1 MNLKIRTF
9 SMALAAMSATSY
21 MYALPS
27 NNIEEKSSTK
37 EKKSLNLEEESVE
50 KNKKEE
56 RNVML
61 NAADANKPREIQI
74 GLPSE
79 DVTVYENGLPAVY
92 SSSVHKLSAHWRGDA
107 SLKGTDLMTPSE
119 SAIATGNIAYAVSS
133 FSELGQKEFKGKLNY
148 KANHFGM
155 QNFDLNLSGGIGTN
169 WFYTASMYQ
178 NFDPGSFKLRFT
190 DYADRTQIYHFGL
203 TRILNEGKGRIS
215 LLYKYSNSKNPGNF
229 ANAAPFIYAGDG
241 SIKKIAGF
249 DPGMDSYVQRQ
260 GSFQYLNT
268 KTGKMETWNMT
279 DGSENHANEIALIS
293 QYQFDNGWLWKF
305 NAKYMNA
312 PRANYVDYGGSS
324 ISEVREADGY
334 QLSDGSAYS
343 GLIEGR
349 RTWLHI
355 GKVSNALMTTEISK
369 QLNNHKLMMG
379 LNEWYYH
386 LDYYSSS
393 FQWAGTVEPY
403 PRTLSQMYVNPL
415 DPTQTARRSETF
427 GYNEL
432 SPEYTKGSENKLAV
446 YFTDEWKVTPKFKVF
461 YGGRLEYYRMS
472 ADQISASRFKGFHIG
487 NFNTYSTAEDGS
499 IVTTAHSIEPAK
511 VTKNK
516 LTLQLTYNL
525 TNQFGLTA
533 DATIATRFPR
543 ISEYAGTGP
552 TEEQYKRV
560 TIPLIRGGIFYKN
573 DWIDLSSMITYI
585 SKSNNID
592 QQNLTKP
599 STSEGKTVL
608 LIYNIQ
614 TLGWTTSAEINPF
627 KNFHMHALFTYQK
640 PVYKNYNASVT
651 FNDGQ
656 TMSVNANNMIVKE
669 IPQVLIELDPKYDIT
684 KNLNAWLS
692 FRYFGKTYAN
702 LQEALYF
709 NGHWETFGGINWNVN
724 KKLSLG
730 VSVINIL
737 NEKGAK
743 GTINGSEL
751 ITKEEA
757 GKYAG
762 KYMSGSYLRPFTIEF
777 SAGIKF

>member
-1 MNLKIRTF
+1 MNLRIRTF
-9 SMALAAMSATSY
+9 SMALVAMSAASQV
-21 MYALPS
+21 YALPS
-27 NNIEEKSSTK
+27 DDSENK
-37 EKKSLNLEEESVE
+37 EK
-50 KNKKEE
+50 KKEE

-61 NAADANKPREIQI
+61 NASDANKPREIQI

-92 SSSVHKLSAHWRGDA
+92 SSSVHKLSAHWRSDA

-155 QNFDLNLSGGIGTN
+155 QNVDLNLSGGIGDN
-169 WFYTASMYQ
+169 WLYTASMYQ

-190 DYADRTQIYHFGL
+190 DYADRTQLYHFGI
-203 TRILNEGKGRIS
+203 TRILNDGKGRVS

-229 ANAAPFIYAGDG
+229 ANAAPFIYSGDG
-241 SIKKIAGF
+241 SIKKIDGF

-268 KTGKMETWNMT
+268 KSGKMETWNMS

-312 PRANYVDYGGSS
+312 PRANYVDYGGST
-324 ISEVREADGY
+324 ISQVSEADGY
-334 QLSDGSAYS
+334 QLSDGTAYS
-343 GLIEGR
+343 GYIEGR
-349 RTWLHI
+349 RTWLHV
-355 GKVSNALMTTEISK
+355 GKVSNALLTTEISK
-369 QLNNHKLMMG
+369 QLNNHKLMVG

-386 LDYYSSS
+386 LNYYSSS
-393 FQWAGTVEPY
+393 FQWAGTVEAY
-403 PRTLSQMYVNPL
+403 PRTLSQIHVNPL
-415 DPTQTARRSETF
+415 DPTQTTHRSETF

-432 SPEYTKGSENKLAV
+432 SPEYTKGSENKLAL
-446 YFTDEWKVTPKFKVF
+446 YFTDEWKVSPKFKVF

-472 ADQISASRFKGFHIG
+472 AEQISTPRFSGFHMG
-487 NFNTYSTAEDGS
+487 NYKTYATAADGS
-499 IVTTAHSIEPAK
+499 VVATEHSIEAK
-511 VTKNK
+511 NVTKDK
-516 LTLQLTYNL
+516 LNYAATLQLTYNL
-525 TNQFGLTA
+525 TRQFGLTA

-573 DWIDLSSMITYI
+573 DWIDLSSMVTYI

-599 STSEGKTVL
+599 GTTEGKTVL

-651 FNDGQ
+651 FSNGQ
-656 TMSVNANNMIVKE
+656 SMGVNANNMIVKE

-730 VSVINIL
+730 VSVINIF

-743 GTINGSEL
+743 GTISGSEL
-751 ITKEEA
+751 ITKQEA
-757 GKYAG
+757 GKYDG
-762 KYMSGSYLRPFTIEF
+762 KYMSGSYLRPFTVEF

>member
-1 MNLKIRTF
+1 MNLRIRTF
-9 SMALAAMSATSY
+9 SMALIAMSAASQV
-21 MYALPS
+21 YALPS
-27 NNIEEKSSTK
+27 DDSENK
-37 EKKSLNLEEESVE
+37 E
-50 KNKKEE
+50 KKEE

-61 NAADANKPREIQI
+61 NASDANKPREIQI

-92 SSSVHKLSAHWRGDA
+92 SSSVHKLSAHWRSDA

-155 QNFDLNLSGGIGTN
+155 QNVDLNLSGGIGSN
-169 WFYTASMYQ
+169 WLYTASMYQ

-190 DYADRTQIYHFGL
+190 DYADRTQLYHFGI
-203 TRILNEGKGRIS
+203 TRILNDGKGRVS

-229 ANAAPFIYAGDG
+229 ANAAPFIYSGDG
-241 SIKKIAGF
+241 SIKKIDGF

-268 KTGKMETWNMT
+268 KSGKMETWNMS

-312 PRANYVDYGGSS
+312 PRANYVDYGGST
-324 ISEVREADGY
+324 ISQVSEADGY

-343 GLIEGR
+343 GYIEGR
-349 RTWLHI
+349 RTWLHV
-355 GKVSNALMTTEISK
+355 GKVSNALLTTEISK
-369 QLNNHKLMMG
+369 QLNNHKLMIG

-386 LDYYSSS
+386 LNYYSSS
-393 FQWAGTVEPY
+393 FQWAGTVEAY

-432 SPEYTKGSENKLAV
+432 SPEYTKGSENKLAL
-446 YFTDEWKVTPKFKVF
+446 YFTDEWKVSPKFKVF

-472 ADQISASRFKGFHIG
+472 AEQISTPRFSGFHMG
-487 NFNTYSTAEDGS
+487 NYNTYAAADGS
-499 IVTTAHSIEPAK
+499 VVATEHSIEAK
-511 VTKNK
+511 NVTKDK
-516 LTLQLTYNL
+516 LNYAATLQLTYNL
-525 TNQFGLTA
+525 TRQFGLTA

-573 DWIDLSSMITYI
+573 DWIDLSSMVTYI

-599 STSEGKTVL
+599 GTTEGKTVL

-651 FNDGQ
+651 FSDGQ
-656 TMSVNANNMIVKE
+656 SMGVNANNMIVKE

-730 VSVINIL
+730 VSVINIF

-743 GTINGSEL
+743 GTISGSEL
-751 ITKEEA
+751 ITKQEA
-757 GKYAG
+757 GKYDG
-762 KYMSGSYLRPFTIEF
+762 KYMSGSYLRPFTVEF

>member
-1 MNLKIRTF
+1 MSLRIRTF
-9 SMALAAMSATSY
+9 SMALVAMSAASQV
-21 MYALPS
+21 YALPS
-27 NNIEEKSSTK
+27 DDSENK
-37 EKKSLNLEEESVE
+37 E
-50 KNKKEE
+50 KKEE

-61 NAADANKPREIQI
+61 NASDANKPREIQI

-92 SSSVHKLSAHWRGDA
+92 SSSVHRLSAHWRSDA

-155 QNFDLNLSGGIGTN
+155 QNVDLNLSGGIGDN
-169 WFYTASMYQ
+169 WLYTASMYQ

-190 DYADRTQIYHFGL
+190 DYADRTQLYHFGI
-203 TRILNEGKGRIS
+203 TRILNDGKGRIS

-229 ANAAPFIYAGDG
+229 ANAAPFIYSGDG
-241 SIKKIAGF
+241 SIKKIDGF

-268 KTGKMETWNMT
+268 KSGKMETWNMS

-312 PRANYVDYGGSS
+312 PRANYVDYGGST
-324 ISEVREADGY
+324 ISQVSEADGY

-343 GLIEGR
+343 GYIEGR
-349 RTWLHI
+349 RTWLHV
-355 GKVSNALMTTEISK
+355 GKVSNALLTTEISK
-369 QLNNHKLMMG
+369 QLNNHKLMIG

-386 LDYYSSS
+386 LNYYSSS
-393 FQWAGTVEPY
+393 FQWAGTVEAY

-432 SPEYTKGSENKLAV
+432 SPEYTKGSENKLAL
-446 YFTDEWKVTPKFKVF
+446 YFTDEWKVSPKFKVF

-472 ADQISASRFKGFHIG
+472 AEQISTPRFSGFHLG
-487 NFNTYSTAEDGS
+487 NYNTYAIAAGS
-499 IVTTAHSIEPAK
+499 VVATEHSIEAK
-511 VTKNK
+511 NVTKDK
-516 LTLQLTYNL
+516 LNYAATLQLTYNL
-525 TNQFGLTA
+525 TRQFGLTA

-573 DWIDLSSMITYI
+573 DWIDLSSMVTYI

-599 STSEGKTVL
+599 GTTEGKTVL

-651 FNDGQ
+651 FSDGQ
-656 TMSVNANNMIVKE
+656 SMGVNANNMIVKE

-730 VSVINIL
+730 VSVINIF

-743 GTINGSEL
+743 GTISGSEL
-751 ITKEEA
+751 ITKQEA
-757 GKYAG
+757 GKYEG
-762 KYMSGSYLRPFTIEF
+762 KYMSGSYLRPFTVEF

>member
-1 MNLKIRTF
+1 MNLRIRTF
-9 SMALAAMSATSY
+9 SMALVAMSAASQV
-21 MYALPS
+21 YALPS
-27 NNIEEKSSTK
+27 DDSENK
-37 EKKSLNLEEESVE
+37 E
-50 KNKKEE
+50 KKEE

-61 NAADANKPREIQI
+61 NASDANKPREIQI

-92 SSSVHKLSAHWRGDA
+92 SSSIHKLSAHWRSDA

-155 QNFDLNLSGGIGTN
+155 QNVDLNLSGGIGDN
-169 WFYTASMYQ
+169 WLYTASMYQ

-190 DYADRTQIYHFGL
+190 DYADRTQLYHFGI
-203 TRILNEGKGRIS
+203 TRILNDGKGRVS

-229 ANAAPFIYAGDG
+229 ANAAPFIYSGDG
-241 SIKKIAGF
+241 SIKKIDGF

-268 KTGKMETWNMT
+268 KSGKMETWNMS

-312 PRANYVDYGGSS
+312 PHANFVDYGGST
-324 ISEVREADGY
+324 ISQVSEADGY

-343 GLIEGR
+343 GYIEGR
-349 RTWLHI
+349 RTWLHV
-355 GKVSNALMTTEISK
+355 GKVSNALLTTEISK
-369 QLNNHKLMMG
+369 QLNNHKLMIG

-386 LDYYSSS
+386 LNYYSSS
-393 FQWAGTVEPY
+393 FQWAGTVEAY

-432 SPEYTKGSENKLAV
+432 SPEYTKGSENKLAL
-446 YFTDEWKVTPKFKVF
+446 YFTDEWKVSPKFKVF

-472 ADQISASRFKGFHIG
+472 AEQISTPRFSGFHMG
-487 NFNTYSTAEDGS
+487 NYNTYATADGS
-499 IVTTAHSIEPAK
+499 VVATEHSIEAK
-511 VTKNK
+511 NVTKDK
-516 LTLQLTYNL
+516 LNYAATLQLTYNL
-525 TNQFGLTA
+525 TRQFGLTA

-573 DWIDLSSMITYI
+573 DWIDLSSMVTYI

-599 STSEGKTVL
+599 GTTEGKTVL

-651 FNDGQ
+651 FSDGQ
-656 TMSVNANNMIVKE
+656 SMGVNANNMIVKE
-669 IPQVLIELDPKYDIT
+669 IPQVLIELDPRYDIT

-730 VSVINIL
+730 VSVINIF

-743 GTINGSEL
+743 GTISGSEL
-751 ITKEEA
+751 ITKQEA
-757 GKYAG
+757 GKYEG
-762 KYMSGSYLRPFTIEF
+762 KYMSGSYLRPFTVEF

>member
-1 MNLKIRTF
+1 MNLRIRTF
-9 SMALAAMSATSY
+9 SMALVAMSAASQV
-21 MYALPS
+21 YALPS
-27 NNIEEKSSTK
+27 DDSENK
-37 EKKSLNLEEESVE
+37 E
-50 KNKKEE
+50 KKEE

-61 NAADANKPREIQI
+61 NASDANKPREIQI

-92 SSSVHKLSAHWRGDA
+92 SSSVHRLSAHWRSDA

-155 QNFDLNLSGGIGTN
+155 QNVDLNLSGGIGDN
-169 WFYTASMYQ
+169 WLYTASMYQ

-190 DYADRTQIYHFGL
+190 DYADRTQLYHFGI
-203 TRILNEGKGRIS
+203 TRILNDGKGRIS

-229 ANAAPFIYAGDG
+229 ANAAPFIYSGDG
-241 SIKKIAGF
+241 SIKKIDGF

-268 KTGKMETWNMT
+268 KSGKMETWNMS

-312 PRANYVDYGGSS
+312 PRANFVDYGGST
-324 ISEVREADGY
+324 ISQVSEADGY

-343 GLIEGR
+343 GYIEGR
-349 RTWLHI
+349 RTWLHV
-355 GKVSNALMTTEISK
+355 GKVSNALLTTEISK
-369 QLNNHKLMMG
+369 QLNNHKLMIG

-386 LDYYSSS
+386 LNYYSSS
-393 FQWAGTVEPY
+393 FQWAGTVEAY

-415 DPTQTARRSETF
+415 DPTQTDRRSETF

-432 SPEYTKGSENKLAV
+432 SPEYTKGSENKLAL
-446 YFTDEWKVTPKFKVF
+446 YFTDEWKVSPKFKVF

-472 ADQISASRFKGFHIG
+472 AEQISTPRFSGFHMG
-487 NFNTYSTAEDGS
+487 NYNTYATADGS
-499 IVTTAHSIEPAK
+499 VVATEHSIEAK
-511 VTKNK
+511 NVTKDK
-516 LTLQLTYNL
+516 LNYAATLQLTYNL
-525 TNQFGLTA
+525 TRQFGLTA

-573 DWIDLSSMITYI
+573 DWIDLSSMVTYI

-599 STSEGKTVL
+599 GTTEGKTVL

-651 FNDGQ
+651 FSDGQ
-656 TMSVNANNMIVKE
+656 SMGVNANNMIVKE

-730 VSVINIL
+730 VSVINIF

-743 GTINGSEL
+743 GTISGSEL
-751 ITKEEA
+751 ITKQEA
-757 GKYAG
+757 GKYEG
-762 KYMSGSYLRPFTIEF
+762 KYMSGSYLRPFTVEF

>member
-1 MNLKIRTF
+1 MNLRIRTF
-9 SMALAAMSATSY
+9 SMALVAMSAASQV
-21 MYALPS
+21 YALPS
-27 NNIEEKSSTK
+27 DDSENK
-37 EKKSLNLEEESVE
+37 E
-50 KNKKEE
+50 KKEE

-61 NAADANKPREIQI
+61 NASDANKPREIQI

-92 SSSVHKLSAHWRGDA
+92 SSSVHRLSAHWRSDA

-155 QNFDLNLSGGIGTN
+155 QNVDLNLSGGIGDN
-169 WFYTASMYQ
+169 WLYTASMYQ

-190 DYADRTQIYHFGL
+190 DYADRTQLYHFGI
-203 TRILNEGKGRIS
+203 TRILNDGKGRVS

-229 ANAAPFIYAGDG
+229 ANAAPFIYSGDG
-241 SIKKIAGF
+241 SIKKIDGF

-268 KTGKMETWNMT
+268 KSGKMETWNMS

-312 PRANYVDYGGSS
+312 PRANFVDYGGST
-324 ISEVREADGY
+324 ISPVSKADGY

-343 GLIEGR
+343 GYIEGR
-349 RTWLHI
+349 RTWLHV
-355 GKVSNALMTTEISK
+355 GKVSNALLTTEISK
-369 QLNNHKLMMG
+369 QLNNHKLMIG

-386 LDYYSSS
+386 LNYYSSS
-393 FQWAGTVEPY
+393 FQWAGTVEAY

-432 SPEYTKGSENKLAV
+432 SPEYTKGSENKLAL
-446 YFTDEWKVTPKFKVF
+446 YFTDEWKVSPKFKVF

-472 ADQISASRFKGFHIG
+472 AEQISTPRFSGFHLG
-487 NFNTYSTAEDGS
+487 NYNTYATADGS
-499 IVTTAHSIEPAK
+499 VVATEHSIEAK
-511 VTKNK
+511 NVTKDK
-516 LTLQLTYNL
+516 LNYAATLQLTYNL
-525 TNQFGLTA
+525 TRQFGLTA

-573 DWIDLSSMITYI
+573 DWIDLSSMVTYI

-599 STSEGKTVL
+599 GTTEGKTVL

-651 FNDGQ
+651 FSDGQ
-656 TMSVNANNMIVKE
+656 SMGVNANNMIVKE

-730 VSVINIL
+730 VSVINIF

-743 GTINGSEL
+743 GTISGSEL
-751 ITKEEA
+751 ITKQEA
-757 GKYAG
+757 GKYEG
-762 KYMSGSYLRPFTIEF
+762 KYMSGSYLRPFTVEF

>member
-1 MNLKIRTF
+1 MSLRIRTF
-9 SMALAAMSATSY
+9 SMALVAMSAASQV
-21 MYALPS
+21 YALPS
-27 NNIEEKSSTK
+27 DDSENK
-37 EKKSLNLEEESVE
+37 E
-50 KNKKEE
+50 KKEE

-61 NAADANKPREIQI
+61 NASDANKPREIQI

-92 SSSVHKLSAHWRGDA
+92 SSSVHRLSAHWRSDA

-155 QNFDLNLSGGIGTN
+155 QNVDLNLSGGIGDN
-169 WFYTASMYQ
+169 WLYTASMYQ

-190 DYADRTQIYHFGL
+190 DYADRTQLYHFGI
-203 TRILNEGKGRIS
+203 TRILNDGKGRIS

-229 ANAAPFIYAGDG
+229 ANAAPFIYSGDG
-241 SIKKIAGF
+241 SIKKIDAF

-268 KTGKMETWNMT
+268 KSGKMETWNMS

-312 PRANYVDYGGSS
+312 PRANFVDYGGST
-324 ISEVREADGY
+324 ISQVSEADGY

-343 GLIEGR
+343 GYIEGR
-349 RTWLHI
+349 RTWLHV
-355 GKVSNALMTTEISK
+355 GKVSNALLTTEISK
-369 QLNNHKLMMG
+369 QLNNHKLMIG

-386 LDYYSSS
+386 LNYYSSS
-393 FQWAGTVEPY
+393 FQWAGTVEAY

-432 SPEYTKGSENKLAV
+432 SPEYTKGSENKLAL
-446 YFTDEWKVTPKFKVF
+446 YFTDEWKVSPKFKVF

-472 ADQISASRFKGFHIG
+472 AEQISTPRFSGFHLG
-487 NFNTYSTAEDGS
+487 NYNTYAIAAGS
-499 IVTTAHSIEPAK
+499 VVATEHSIEAK
-511 VTKNK
+511 NVTKDK
-516 LTLQLTYNL
+516 LNYAATLQLTYNL
-525 TNQFGLTA
+525 TRQFGLTA

-573 DWIDLSSMITYI
+573 DWIDLSSMVTYI

-599 STSEGKTVL
+599 STTEGKTVL

-651 FNDGQ
+651 FSDGQ
-656 TMSVNANNMIVKE
+656 SMGVNANNMIVKE

-730 VSVINIL
+730 VSVINIF

-743 GTINGSEL
+743 GTISGSEL
-751 ITKEEA
+751 ITKQEA
-757 GKYAG
+757 GKYEG
-762 KYMSGSYLRPFTIEF
+762 KYMSGSYLRPFTVEF

>member
-1 MNLKIRTF
+1 MNLRIRTF
-9 SMALAAMSATSY
+9 SMALVAMSAASQV
-21 MYALPS
+21 YALPS
-27 NNIEEKSSTK
+27 DDSENK
-37 EKKSLNLEEESVE
+37 E
-50 KNKKEE
+50 KKEE

-61 NAADANKPREIQI
+61 NASDANKPREIQI

-92 SSSVHKLSAHWRGDA
+92 SSSVHRLSAHWRSDA

-155 QNFDLNLSGGIGTN
+155 QNVDLNLSGGIGDN
-169 WFYTASMYQ
+169 WLYTASVYQ

-190 DYADRTQIYHFGL
+190 DYADRTQLYHFGI
-203 TRILNEGKGRIS
+203 TRILNDGKGRIS

-229 ANAAPFIYAGDG
+229 ANAAPFIYSGDG
-241 SIKKIAGF
+241 SIKKIDGF

-268 KTGKMETWNMT
+268 KSGKMETWNMS

-312 PRANYVDYGGSS
+312 PRANFVDYGGST
-324 ISEVREADGY
+324 ISQVSEADGY

-343 GLIEGR
+343 GYIEGR
-349 RTWLHI
+349 RTWLHV
-355 GKVSNALMTTEISK
+355 GKVSNALLTTEISK
-369 QLNNHKLMMG
+369 QLNNHKLMIG

-386 LDYYSSS
+386 LNYYSSS
-393 FQWAGTVEPY
+393 FQWAGTVEAY

-432 SPEYTKGSENKLAV
+432 SPEYTKGSENKLAL
-446 YFTDEWKVTPKFKVF
+446 YFTDEWKVSPKFKVF

-472 ADQISASRFKGFHIG
+472 AEQISTPRFSGFHMG
-487 NFNTYSTAEDGS
+487 NYNTYATADGS
-499 IVTTAHSIEPAK
+499 VVATEHSIEAK
-511 VTKNK
+511 NVTKDK
-516 LTLQLTYNL
+516 LNYAATLQLTYNL
-525 TNQFGLTA
+525 TRQFGLTA

-573 DWIDLSSMITYI
+573 DWIDLSSMVTYI

-599 STSEGKTVL
+599 GTTEGKTVL

-651 FNDGQ
+651 FSDGQ
-656 TMSVNANNMIVKE
+656 SMGVNANNMIVKE

-730 VSVINIL
+730 VSVINIF

-743 GTINGSEL
+743 GTISGSEL
-751 ITKEEA
+751 ITKQEA
-757 GKYAG
+757 GKYEG
-762 KYMSGSYLRPFTIEF
+762 KYMSGSYLRPFTVEF

>member
-1 MNLKIRTF
+1 MNLRIRTF
-9 SMALAAMSATSY
+9 SMALVAMSAASQV
-21 MYALPS
+21 YALPS
-27 NNIEEKSSTK
+27 DDSENK
-37 EKKSLNLEEESVE
+37 E
-50 KNKKEE
+50 KKEE

-61 NAADANKPREIQI
+61 NASDANKPREIQI

-92 SSSVHKLSAHWRGDA
+92 SSSVHRLSAHWRSDA

-155 QNFDLNLSGGIGTN
+155 QNVDLNLSGGIGDN
-169 WFYTASMYQ
+169 WLYTASVYQ

-190 DYADRTQIYHFGL
+190 DYADRTQLYHFGI
-203 TRILNEGKGRIS
+203 TRILNDGKGRIS

-229 ANAAPFIYAGDG
+229 ANAAPFIYSGDG
-241 SIKKIAGF
+241 SIKKIDGF

-268 KTGKMETWNMT
+268 KSGKMETWNMS

-312 PRANYVDYGGSS
+312 PHANFVDYGGST
-324 ISEVREADGY
+324 ISQVSEADGY

-343 GLIEGR
+343 GYIEGR
-349 RTWLHI
+349 RTWLHV
-355 GKVSNALMTTEISK
+355 GKVSNALLTTEISK
-369 QLNNHKLMMG
+369 QLNNHKLMIG

-386 LDYYSSS
+386 LNYYSSS
-393 FQWAGTVEPY
+393 FQWAGTVEAY

-432 SPEYTKGSENKLAV
+432 SPEYTKGSENKLAL
-446 YFTDEWKVTPKFKVF
+446 YFTDEWKVSPKFKVF

-472 ADQISASRFKGFHIG
+472 AEQISTPRFSGFHMG
-487 NFNTYSTAEDGS
+487 NYNTYATADGS
-499 IVTTAHSIEPAK
+499 VVATEHSIEAK
-511 VTKNK
+511 NVTKDK
-516 LTLQLTYNL
+516 LNYAATLQLTYNL
-525 TNQFGLTA
+525 TRQFGLTA

-573 DWIDLSSMITYI
+573 DWIDLSSMVTYI

-599 STSEGKTVL
+599 GTTEGKTVL

-651 FNDGQ
+651 FSDGQ
-656 TMSVNANNMIVKE
+656 SMGVNANNMIVKE

-730 VSVINIL
+730 VSVINIF

-743 GTINGSEL
+743 GTISGSEL
-751 ITKEEA
+751 ITKQEA
-757 GKYAG
+757 GKYDG
-762 KYMSGSYLRPFTIEF
+762 KYMSGSYLRPFTVEF

>member
-1 MNLKIRTF
+1 MNLRIRTF
-9 SMALAAMSATSY
+9 SMALVAMSAASQV
-21 MYALPS
+21 YALPS
-27 NNIEEKSSTK
+27 DDSENK
-37 EKKSLNLEEESVE
+37 E
-50 KNKKEE
+50 KKEE

-61 NAADANKPREIQI
+61 NASDANKPREIQI

-92 SSSVHKLSAHWRGDA
+92 SSSVHRLSAHWRSDA

-155 QNFDLNLSGGIGTN
+155 QNVDLNLSGGIGDN
-169 WFYTASMYQ
+169 WLYTASMYQ

-190 DYADRTQIYHFGL
+190 DYADRTQLYHFGI
-203 TRILNEGKGRIS
+203 TRILNDGKGRVS

-229 ANAAPFIYAGDG
+229 ANAAPFIYSGDG
-241 SIKKIAGF
+241 SIKKIDGF

-268 KTGKMETWNMT
+268 KSGKMETWNMS

-312 PRANYVDYGGSS
+312 PRANFVDYGGST
-324 ISEVREADGY
+324 ISQVSEADGY

-343 GLIEGR
+343 GYIEGR
-349 RTWLHI
+349 RTWLHV
-355 GKVSNALMTTEISK
+355 GKVSNALLTTEISK
-369 QLNNHKLMMG
+369 QLNNHKLMIG

-386 LDYYSSS
+386 LNYYSSS
-393 FQWAGTVEPY
+393 FQWAGTVEAY

-432 SPEYTKGSENKLAV
+432 SPEYTKGSENKLAL
-446 YFTDEWKVTPKFKVF
+446 YFTDEWKVSPKFKVF

-472 ADQISASRFKGFHIG
+472 AEQISTPRFSGFHMG
-487 NFNTYSTAEDGS
+487 NYNTYATADGS
-499 IVTTAHSIEPAK
+499 VVATEHSIEAK
-511 VTKNK
+511 NVTKDK
-516 LTLQLTYNL
+516 LNYAATLQLTYNL
-525 TNQFGLTA
+525 TRQFGLTA

-573 DWIDLSSMITYI
+573 DWIDLSSMVTYI

-599 STSEGKTVL
+599 GTTEGKTVL

-651 FNDGQ
+651 FSDGQ
-656 TMSVNANNMIVKE
+656 SMGVNANNMIVKE

-730 VSVINIL
+730 VSVINIF

-743 GTINGSEL
+743 GTISGSEL
-751 ITKEEA
+751 ITKQEA
-757 GKYAG
+757 GKYEG
-762 KYMSGSYLRPFTIEF
+762 KYMSGSYLRPFTVEF

>member
-1 MNLKIRTF
+1 MNLRIRTF
-9 SMALAAMSATSY
+9 SMALVAMSAASQV
-21 MYALPS
+21 YALPS
-27 NNIEEKSSTK
+27 DDSENK
-37 EKKSLNLEEESVE
+37 E
-50 KNKKEE
+50 KKEE

-61 NAADANKPREIQI
+61 NASDANKPREIQI

-92 SSSVHKLSAHWRGDA
+92 SSSVHRLSAHWRSDA

-155 QNFDLNLSGGIGTN
+155 QNVDLNLSGGIGDN
-169 WFYTASMYQ
+169 WLYTASMYQ

-190 DYADRTQIYHFGL
+190 DYADRTQLYHFGI
-203 TRILNEGKGRIS
+203 TRILNDGKGRIS

-229 ANAAPFIYAGDG
+229 ANAAPFIYSGDG
-241 SIKKIAGF
+241 SIKKIDGF

-268 KTGKMETWNMT
+268 KSGKMETWNMS

-312 PRANYVDYGGSS
+312 PHANFVDYGGST
-324 ISEVREADGY
+324 ISQVSEADGY

-343 GLIEGR
+343 GYIEGR
-349 RTWLHI
+349 RTWLHV
-355 GKVSNALMTTEISK
+355 GKVSNALLTTEISK
-369 QLNNHKLMMG
+369 QLNNHKLMIG

-386 LDYYSSS
+386 LNYYSSS
-393 FQWAGTVEPY
+393 FQWAGTVEAY

-432 SPEYTKGSENKLAV
+432 SPEYTKGSENKLAL
-446 YFTDEWKVTPKFKVF
+446 YFTDEWKVSPKFKVF

-472 ADQISASRFKGFHIG
+472 AEQISTPRFSGFHLG
-487 NFNTYSTAEDGS
+487 NYNTYAIAAGS
-499 IVTTAHSIEPAK
+499 VVATEHSIEAK
-511 VTKNK
+511 NVTKDK
-516 LTLQLTYNL
+516 LNYAATLQLTYNL
-525 TNQFGLTA
+525 TRQFGLTA

-573 DWIDLSSMITYI
+573 DWIDLSSMVTYI

-599 STSEGKTVL
+599 GTTEGKTVL

-651 FNDGQ
+651 FSDGQ
-656 TMSVNANNMIVKE
+656 SMGVNANNMIVKE

-724 KKLSLG
+724 KNLSLG
-730 VSVINIL
+730 VSVINIF

-743 GTINGSEL
+743 GTISGSEL
-751 ITKEEA
+751 ITKQEA
-757 GKYAG
+757 GKYEG
-762 KYMSGSYLRPFTIEF
+762 KYMSGSYLRPFTVEF

>member
-1 MNLKIRTF
+1 
-9 SMALAAMSATSY
+9 
-21 MYALPS
+21 
-27 NNIEEKSSTK
+27 
-37 EKKSLNLEEESVE
+37 
-50 KNKKEE
+50 
-56 RNVML
+56 
-61 NAADANKPREIQI
+61 
-74 GLPSE
+74 
-79 DVTVYENGLPAVY
+79 
-92 SSSVHKLSAHWRGDA
+92 
-107 SLKGTDLMTPSE
+107 
-119 SAIATGNIAYAVSS
+119 
-133 FSELGQKEFKGKLNY
+133 
-148 KANHFGM
+148 
-155 QNFDLNLSGGIGTN
+155 
-169 WFYTASMYQ
+169 
-178 NFDPGSFKLRFT
+178 
-190 DYADRTQIYHFGL
+190 
-203 TRILNEGKGRIS
+203 
-215 LLYKYSNSKNPGNF
+215 
-229 ANAAPFIYAGDG
+229 
-241 SIKKIAGF
+241 
-249 DPGMDSYVQRQ
+249 
-260 GSFQYLNT
+260 
-268 KTGKMETWNMT
+268 METWNMS

-312 PRANYVDYGGSS
+312 PRANFVDYGGST
-324 ISEVREADGY
+324 ISQVSKADGY

-343 GLIEGR
+343 GYIEGR
-349 RTWLHI
+349 RTWLHV
-355 GKVSNALMTTEISK
+355 GKVSNALLTTEISK
-369 QLNNHKLMMG
+369 QLNNHKLMIG

-386 LDYYSSS
+386 LNYYSSS
-393 FQWAGTVEPY
+393 FQWAGTVEAY

-415 DPTQTARRSETF
+415 DPTQIARRSETF

-432 SPEYTKGSENKLAV
+432 SPEYTKGSENKLAL
-446 YFTDEWKVTPKFKVF
+446 YFTDEWKVSPKFKVF

-472 ADQISASRFKGFHIG
+472 AEQISTPRFSGFHMG
-487 NFNTYSTAEDGS
+487 NYNTYATAADGS
-499 IVTTAHSIEPAK
+499 VVATEHSIEAK
-511 VTKNK
+511 NVTKDK
-516 LTLQLTYNL
+516 LNYAATLQLTYNL
-525 TNQFGLTA
+525 TRQFGLTA

-573 DWIDLSSMITYI
+573 DWIDLSSMVTYI

-599 STSEGKTVL
+599 STTEGKTVL

-651 FNDGQ
+651 FSDGQ
-656 TMSVNANNMIVKE
+656 SMGVNANNMIVKE

-724 KKLSLG
+724 KKLILG
-730 VSVINIL
+730 VSVINIF

-743 GTINGSEL
+743 GTISGSEL
-751 ITKEEA
+751 ITKQEA
-757 GKYAG
+757 GKYDG
-762 KYMSGSYLRPFTIEF
+762 KYMSGSYLRPFTVEF

>member
-1 MNLKIRTF
+1 MNLRIRTF
-9 SMALAAMSATSY
+9 SMALVAMSAASQV
-21 MYALPS
+21 YALPS
-27 NNIEEKSSTK
+27 DESENK
-37 EKKSLNLEEESVE
+37 E
-50 KNKKEE
+50 KKEE

-61 NAADANKPREIQI
+61 NASDANKPREIQI

-92 SSSVHKLSAHWRGDA
+92 SSSVHRLSAHWRSDA

-155 QNFDLNLSGGIGTN
+155 QNVDLNLSGGIGDN
-169 WFYTASMYQ
+169 WLYTASMYQ

-190 DYADRTQIYHFGL
+190 DYADRTQLYHFGI
-203 TRILNEGKGRIS
+203 TRILNDGKGRIS

-229 ANAAPFIYAGDG
+229 ANAAPFIYSGDG
-241 SIKKIAGF
+241 SIKKIDGF

-268 KTGKMETWNMT
+268 KSGKMETWNMS

-312 PRANYVDYGGSS
+312 PHANFVDYGGST
-324 ISEVREADGY
+324 ISQVSEADGY

-343 GLIEGR
+343 GYIEGR
-349 RTWLHI
+349 RTWLHV
-355 GKVSNALMTTEISK
+355 GKVSNALLTTEISK
-369 QLNNHKLMMG
+369 QLNNHKLMIG

-386 LDYYSSS
+386 LNYYSSS
-393 FQWAGTVEPY
+393 FQWAGTVEAY

-432 SPEYTKGSENKLAV
+432 SPEYTKGSENKLAL
-446 YFTDEWKVTPKFKVF
+446 YFTDEWKVSPKFKVF

-472 ADQISASRFKGFHIG
+472 AEQISTPRFSGFHLG
-487 NFNTYSTAEDGS
+487 NYNTYATAAGS
-499 IVTTAHSIEPAK
+499 VVATEHSIEAK
-511 VTKNK
+511 NVTKDK
-516 LTLQLTYNL
+516 LNYAATLQLTYNL
-525 TNQFGLTA
+525 TRQFGLTA

-573 DWIDLSSMITYI
+573 DWIDLSSMVTYI

-599 STSEGKTVL
+599 GTTEGKTVL

-651 FNDGQ
+651 FSDGQ
-656 TMSVNANNMIVKE
+656 SMGVNANNMIVKE

-730 VSVINIL
+730 VSVINIF

-743 GTINGSEL
+743 GTISGSEL
-751 ITKEEA
+751 ITKQEA
-757 GKYAG
+757 GKYEG
-762 KYMSGSYLRPFTIEF
+762 KYMSGSYLRPFTVEF

>member
-1 MNLKIRTF
+1 MNLRIRTF
-9 SMALAAMSATSY
+9 SMALVAMSAASQV
-21 MYALPS
+21 YALPS
-27 NNIEEKSSTK
+27 DDSENK
-37 EKKSLNLEEESVE
+37 E
-50 KNKKEE
+50 KKEE

-61 NAADANKPREIQI
+61 NASDANKPREIQI

-92 SSSVHKLSAHWRGDA
+92 SSSVHRLSAHWRSDA

-155 QNFDLNLSGGIGTN
+155 QNVDLNLSGGIGDN
-169 WFYTASMYQ
+169 WLYTASMYQ

-190 DYADRTQIYHFGL
+190 DYADRTQLYHFGI
-203 TRILNEGKGRIS
+203 TRILNDGKGRIS

-229 ANAAPFIYAGDG
+229 ANAAPFIYSGDG
-241 SIKKIAGF
+241 SIKKIDGF

-268 KTGKMETWNMT
+268 KSGKMETWNMS

-312 PRANYVDYGGSS
+312 PRANFVDYGGST
-324 ISEVREADGY
+324 ISQVSEADGY

-343 GLIEGR
+343 GYIEGR
-349 RTWLHI
+349 RTWLHV
-355 GKVSNALMTTEISK
+355 GKVSNALLTTEISK
-369 QLNNHKLMMG
+369 QLNNHKLMIG

-386 LDYYSSS
+386 LNYYSSS
-393 FQWAGTVEPY
+393 FQWAGTVEAY

-415 DPTQTARRSETF
+415 DPKQTARRSETF

-432 SPEYTKGSENKLAV
+432 SPEYTKGSENKLAL
-446 YFTDEWKVTPKFKVF
+446 YFTDEWKVSPKFKVF

-472 ADQISASRFKGFHIG
+472 AEQISTPRFSGFHMG
-487 NFNTYSTAEDGS
+487 NYNTYATADGS
-499 IVTTAHSIEPAK
+499 VVATEHSIEAK
-511 VTKNK
+511 NVTKDK
-516 LTLQLTYNL
+516 LNYAATLQLTYNL
-525 TNQFGLTA
+525 TRQFGLTA

-573 DWIDLSSMITYI
+573 DWIDLSSMVTYI

-599 STSEGKTVL
+599 GTTEGKTVL

-651 FNDGQ
+651 FSDGQ
-656 TMSVNANNMIVKE
+656 SMGVNANNMIVKE

-730 VSVINIL
+730 VSVINIF

-743 GTINGSEL
+743 GTISGSEL
-751 ITKEEA
+751 ITKQEA
-757 GKYAG
+757 GKYDG
-762 KYMSGSYLRPFTIEF
+762 KYMSGSYLRPFTVEF

>member
-1 MNLKIRTF
+1 MNLRIRTF
-9 SMALAAMSATSY
+9 SMALVAMSAASQV
-21 MYALPS
+21 YALPS
-27 NNIEEKSSTK
+27 DDSENK
-37 EKKSLNLEEESVE
+37 E
-50 KNKKEE
+50 KKEE

-61 NAADANKPREIQI
+61 NASDANKPREIQI

-92 SSSVHKLSAHWRGDA
+92 SSSVHRLSAHWRSDA

-155 QNFDLNLSGGIGTN
+155 QNVDLNLSGGIGDN
-169 WFYTASMYQ
+169 WLYTASMYQ

-190 DYADRTQIYHFGL
+190 DYADRTQLYHFGI
-203 TRILNEGKGRIS
+203 TRILNDGKGRIS

-229 ANAAPFIYAGDG
+229 ANAAPFIYSGDG
-241 SIKKIAGF
+241 SIKKIDGF

-268 KTGKMETWNMT
+268 KSGKMETWNMS

-312 PRANYVDYGGSS
+312 PRANYVDYGGST
-324 ISEVREADGY
+324 ISKVSEADGY

-343 GLIEGR
+343 GYIEGR
-349 RTWLHI
+349 RTWLHV
-355 GKVSNALMTTEISK
+355 GKVSNALLTTEISK
-369 QLNNHKLMMG
+369 QLNNHKLMIG

-386 LDYYSSS
+386 LNYYSSS
-393 FQWAGTVEPY
+393 FQWAGTVEAY

-432 SPEYTKGSENKLAV
+432 SPEYTKGSENKLAL
-446 YFTDEWKVTPKFKVF
+446 YFTDEWKVSPKFKVF

-472 ADQISASRFKGFHIG
+472 AEQISTPRFSGFHLG
-487 NFNTYSTAEDGS
+487 NYNTYAIAAGS
-499 IVTTAHSIEPAK
+499 VVATEHSIEAK
-511 VTKNK
+511 NVTKDK
-516 LTLQLTYNL
+516 LNYAATLQLTYNL
-525 TNQFGLTA
+525 TRQFGLTA

-573 DWIDLSSMITYI
+573 DWIDLSSMVTYI

-599 STSEGKTVL
+599 GTTEGKTVL

-651 FNDGQ
+651 FSDGKS
-656 TMSVNANNMIVKE
+656 MGVNANNMIVKE

-730 VSVINIL
+730 VSVINIF

-743 GTINGSEL
+743 GTISGSEL
-751 ITKEEA
+751 ITKQEA
-757 GKYAG
+757 GKYEG
-762 KYMSGSYLRPFTIEF
+762 KYMSGSYLRPFTVEF

>member
-1 MNLKIRTF
+1 MSLRIRTF
-9 SMALAAMSATSY
+9 SMALVAMSAASQV
-21 MYALPS
+21 YALPS
-27 NNIEEKSSTK
+27 DDSENK
-37 EKKSLNLEEESVE
+37 E
-50 KNKKEE
+50 KKEE

-61 NAADANKPREIQI
+61 NASDANKPREIQI

-92 SSSVHKLSAHWRGDA
+92 SSSVHKLSAHWRSDA

-155 QNFDLNLSGGIGTN
+155 QNVDLNLSGGIGDN
-169 WFYTASMYQ
+169 WLYTACMYQ

-190 DYADRTQIYHFGL
+190 DYADRTQLYHFGI
-203 TRILNEGKGRIS
+203 TRILNDGKGRVS

-229 ANAAPFIYAGDG
+229 ANAAPFIYSGDG
-241 SIKKIAGF
+241 SIKKIDGF

-268 KTGKMETWNMT
+268 KSGKMETWNMN

-312 PRANYVDYGGSS
+312 PRANYADYGGST
-324 ISEVREADGY
+324 ISKVSEADGY

-343 GLIEGR
+343 GYIEGR
-349 RTWLHI
+349 RTWLHV
-355 GKVSNALMTTEISK
+355 GKVSNALLTTEISK
-369 QLNNHKLMMG
+369 QLNNHKLMIG

-386 LDYYSSS
+386 LNYYSSS
-393 FQWAGTVEPY
+393 FQWAGTVEAY

-415 DPTQTARRSETF
+415 DPTQTAHRSETF

-432 SPEYTKGSENKLAV
+432 SPEYTKGSENKLAL
-446 YFTDEWKVTPKFKVF
+446 YFTDEWKVSPKFKVF

-472 ADQISASRFKGFHIG
+472 AEQISTPRFSGFHLG
-487 NFNTYSTAEDGS
+487 NYNTYAAADGS
-499 IVTTAHSIEPAK
+499 VVATEHSIEAK
-511 VTKNK
+511 NVTKDK
-516 LTLQLTYNL
+516 LNYAATLQLTYNL
-525 TNQFGLTA
+525 TRQFGLTA

-573 DWIDLSSMITYI
+573 DWIDLSSMVTYI

-599 STSEGKTVL
+599 GTTEGKTVL

-651 FNDGQ
+651 FSDGQ
-656 TMSVNANNMIVKE
+656 SMGVNANNMIVKE

-730 VSVINIL
+730 VSVINIF

-743 GTINGSEL
+743 GTISGSEL
-751 ITKEEA
+751 ITKQEA
-757 GKYAG
+757 GKYEG
-762 KYMSGSYLRPFTIEF
+762 KYMSGSYLRPFTVEF

>member
-1 MNLKIRTF
+1 MNLRIRTF
-9 SMALAAMSATSY
+9 SMALVAMSAASQV
-21 MYALPS
+21 YALPS
-27 NNIEEKSSTK
+27 DDSENK
-37 EKKSLNLEEESVE
+37 E
-50 KNKKEE
+50 KKEE

-61 NAADANKPREIQI
+61 NASDANKPREIQI

-92 SSSVHKLSAHWRGDA
+92 SSSVHKLSAHWRSDA

-155 QNFDLNLSGGIGTN
+155 QNVDLNLSGGIGSN
-169 WFYTASMYQ
+169 WLYTASMYQ

-190 DYADRTQIYHFGL
+190 DYADRTQLYHFGI
-203 TRILNEGKGRIS
+203 TRILNDGKGRVS

-229 ANAAPFIYAGDG
+229 ANAAPFIYSGDG
-241 SIKKIAGF
+241 SIKKIDGF

-268 KTGKMETWNMT
+268 KSGKMETWNMS

-312 PRANYVDYGGSS
+312 PRANYVDYGGST
-324 ISEVREADGY
+324 ISQVSEADGY

-343 GLIEGR
+343 GYIEGR
-349 RTWLHI
+349 RTWLHV
-355 GKVSNALMTTEISK
+355 GKVSNALLTTEISK
-369 QLNNHKLMMG
+369 QLNNHKLMIG

-386 LDYYSSS
+386 LNYYSSS
-393 FQWAGTVEPY
+393 FQWAGTVEAY

-432 SPEYTKGSENKLAV
+432 SPEYTKGSENKLAL
-446 YFTDEWKVTPKFKVF
+446 YFTDEWKVSPKFKVF

-472 ADQISASRFKGFHIG
+472 AEQISTPRFSGFHMG
-487 NFNTYSTAEDGS
+487 NYNTYATAAGS
-499 IVTTAHSIEPAK
+499 VVATEHSIEAK
-511 VTKNK
+511 NVTKDK
-516 LTLQLTYNL
+516 LNYAATLQLTYNL
-525 TNQFGLTA
+525 TRQFGLTA

-573 DWIDLSSMITYI
+573 DWIDLSSMVTYI

-599 STSEGKTVL
+599 RTTEGKTVL

-651 FNDGQ
+651 FSDGQ
-656 TMSVNANNMIVKE
+656 SMGVNANNMIVKE

-730 VSVINIL
+730 VSVINIF

-743 GTINGSEL
+743 GTISGSEL
-751 ITKEEA
+751 ITKQEA
-757 GKYAG
+757 GKYDG
-762 KYMSGSYLRPFTIEF
+762 KYMSGSYLRPFTVEF